1 MIALSYHNVIVTDF
15 LHIYCIFEGKY
26 DYRYVIIYFRNVKV
40 INVKDC
46 TNIKQAEVYS
56 VFLEELM
63 PDLEI
68 LGLDSLPE
76 LDKPLPVL
84 ELENSRYLNMGTDF
98 SDRKKEREG
107 TEFGDRKKAGEGT
120 SDSKMESD
128 SDTVKSED
136 PKLSFAT

>member
-1 MIALSYHNVIVTDF
+1 M
-15 LHIYCIFEGKY
+15 
-26 DYRYVIIYFRNVKV
+26 

-46 TNIKQAEVYS
+46 INIKQADVYS

-68 LGLDSLPE
+68 LGLDSLPK

-98 SDRKKEREG
+98 SDREQEGEG

-128 SDTVKSED
+128 SDTVKSVD